1 MLLHIPQVLTPD
13 EIAQARAWLADAAW
27 ADGRLSAGPQAA
39 GVKHNQQLAADSPAL
54 APLRSL
60 VLAALDRHAL
70 FFSAALPKRLLPP
83 QFNRYAG
90 AHNHYGNHVDQ
101 AIRQA
106 GAGQRLRSDLSCT
119 LFLTP
124 PEDYD
129 GGELVIANAP
139 GAGGLAQQRIKLA
152 AGDAL
157 LYPGSSVHR
166 VEPVTRGERL
176 ACFFWIESLVR
187 SAEQRDLL
195 FDMDLALMQLRQR
208 HGEDAATV
216 SLTGSYHNLLR
227 LWADT

>member
-1 MLLHIPQVLTPD
+1 MLLHIPQVLTSD

-139 GAGGLAQQRIKLA
+139 GAGGLAPQRIKLA

-187 SAEQRDLL
+187 SAEQRKLL
-195 FDMDLALMQLRQR
+195 FELDVTIIGLRKR
-208 HGEDAATV
+208 EPGAPELPTLITV
-216 SLTGSYHNLLR
+216 YHNLVR
-227 LWADT
+227 QWAEA

>member
-1 MLLHIPQVLTPD
+1 MLLHIPQVLSATD
-13 EIAQARAWLADAAW
+13 LAQAQALLGAADW

-39 GVKHNQQLAADSPAL
+39 AVKHNQQLPADSTAL
-54 APLRSL
+54 VPLRAL

-70 FFSAALPKRLLPP
+70 FFSAALPKRLMPP

-90 AHNHYGNHVDQ
+90 AHNRYGSHVDQ

-106 GAGQRLRSDLSCT
+106 SAGQRLRTDLSCT
-119 LFLTP
+119 LFLSP
-124 PEDYD
+124 PEAYD
-129 GGELVIANAP
+129 GGELVIEAAP
-139 GAGGLAQQRIKLA
+139 GADSLGQQRIKLA
-152 AGDAL
+152 AGDAV

-166 VEPVTRGERL
+166 VEPVSRGERL

-195 FDMDLALMQLRQR
+195 FNMDLALMQLRQR
-208 HGEDAATV
+208 HGEDEASV
-216 SLTGSYHNLLR
+216 SLTGSYHKLLR